1 MIRAA
6 EEMGSRGNERVVEVE
21 NGVYRIDLL
30 LDGCPGVVA
39 AYLLTGDGPPALV
52 ETGPASTLETL
63 LSGIRE
69 AGVDPLDIGEVLIT
83 HIHLDHAGGAGDLL
97 ARLPSA
103 RLHVHPSGAA
113 HLLDPSRLLAS
124 ARRIYGDALE
134 SLWGGMEPVPHDRLE
149 VLADQA
155 VVTAA
160 GRAIR
165 VLHTPGHAGHHC
177 AFHLPERS
185 LVFTG
190 DVAGI
195 RLGGI
200 PHVVPPTPPPEIDLS
215 LWRSSVLRL
224 RELNAEALAL
234 THFGIA
240 CDVDWHLD
248 ELLSRLHF
256 WAGWIQGRAVGGISR
271 DQLAAE
277 LAEREAAAIAR
288 HGEADLVSLY
298 ERAIPY
304 GMSVDGLL
312 RALGAAV
319 R

>member
-1 MIRAA
+1 MTSGT
-6 EEMGSRGNERVVEVE
+6 EGSGWKGNERVAEVE
-21 NGVYRIDLL
+21 DGVFRIDLL

-39 AYLLTGDGPPALV
+39 AYLLTGGGPPALV

-63 LSGIRE
+63 LAGIRE
-69 AGVDPLDIGEVLIT
+69 AGVDPLDIGEVLVT

-103 RLHVHPSGAA
+103 RIHVHPAGAA

-124 ARRIYGDALE
+124 ARRIYGDDLD
-134 SLWGGMEPVPHDRLE
+134 SLWGGMKPVPDDRLA
-149 VLADQA
+149 VLPDQA
-155 VVTAA
+155 VLTAA

-177 AFHLPERS
+177 AFHLSDRS

-215 LWRSSVLRL
+215 LWCGSVLLL
-224 RELNAEALAL
+224 RGLNAETLAL
-234 THFGIA
+234 THFGTA
-240 CDVDWHLD
+240 RDVDWHLD
-248 ELLSRLHF
+248 ELLSRLHY
-256 WAGWIQGRAVGGISR
+256 WAGWIRGRAAGGISR
-271 DQLAAE
+271 DELAAE
-277 LAEREAAAIAR
+277 LAEREAVDIGL
-288 HGEADLVSLY
+288 HGDADLVELY

-304 GMSVDGLL
+304 GMCVDGLL